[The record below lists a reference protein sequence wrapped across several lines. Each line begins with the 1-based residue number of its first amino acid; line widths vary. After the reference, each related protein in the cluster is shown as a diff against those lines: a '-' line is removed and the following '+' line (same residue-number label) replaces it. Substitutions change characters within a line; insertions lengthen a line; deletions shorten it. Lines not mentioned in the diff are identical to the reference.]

1 MRYEFFIALRYLW
14 GKRKQ
19 IFLTLITLISIG
31 GVALGVAALIVTLSV
46 MNGFREDLQD
56 KILGTHAHIILLDK
70 EGAGYAKAIETQERL
85 REIEGVVSSAPF
97 IFGQILLRSKK
108 AVQGAA
114 VKGIEPDK
122 TVKVTDIEKQIKE
135 GSLDSLKDSGISRSA
150 RGIILGKE
158 IANNLG
164 VYIGEE
170 ILLFSPYTNELL
182 GGIPRIEKFQV
193 TGIFDSGMYEY
204 DSHLVYVSLSN
215 AQKLFNM
222 KGGVTGIEVK
232 TDNIYKAD
240 DIARSIQEAVG
251 RPYWTRSWMVTNYNL
266 FSALKL
272 EKIGMSIA
280 LILIVLVASF
290 NIVSTLILMTIE
302 KTKDI
307 GILKAMG
314 AMNKGIMK
322 IFLWE
327 GGIIGVLGTFF
338 GGVLGIVLCKI
349 LDKYRFIKLP
359 EDIYYLSTLP
369 VKLQGKD
376 LVVICLAAI
385 VISLLATLYPA
396 IKASRLNPCEAI
408 RFE

>member
-46 MNGFREDLQD
+46 MNGFRQDLQS
-56 KILGTHAHIILLDK
+56 KILGTHAHITLLDK
-70 EGAGYAKAIETQERL
+70 DNAGYAKAIETQERL
-85 REIEGVVSSAPF
+85 KEIEGVVSSAPF

-108 AVQGAA
+108 AVQGAH

-122 TVKVTDIEKQIKE
+122 TAMVTDIEKQIKE
-135 GSLDSLKDSGISRSA
+135 GSLDSLRRGRSSQSV

-164 VYIGEE
+164 IFVGEE
-170 ILLFSPYTNELL
+170 ILLFSPYTNEVL

-204 DSHLVYVSLSN
+204 DSSLVYVSLSD

-222 KGGVTGIEVK
+222 KSGVTGIEVK
-232 TDNIYKAD
+232 TDDIYRAD

-251 RPYWTRSWMVTNYNL
+251 RPYWARSWMVTNYNL

-272 EKIGMSIA
+272 EKITMFVILV
-280 LILIVLVASF
+280 LIILVASF
-290 NIVSTLILMTIE
+290 NIISTLILLTIE

-314 AMNKGIMK
+314 ASSKGIMK
-322 IFLWE
+322 IFLFE
-327 GGIIGVLGTFF
+327 GGIIGILGTLI
-338 GGVLGIVLCKI
+338 GGILGVAICRL
-349 LDKYRFIKLP
+349 LDKYQFIKLP
-359 EDIYYLSTLP
+359 EDIYYLNTIP
-369 VKLQGKD
+369 VKVQLRD
-376 LVVICLAAI
+376 LTIISLAAI
-385 VISLLATLYPA
+385 AIGLLATLYPA